1 MKKII
6 VLAAVMCS
14 ALTLSAQLPAVTG
27 APINK
32 QTKVIR
38 NWLVQAQP
46 CDKKTVSVN
55 LDKNGKVTSHV
66 FAPVKDGFIFFSGNT
81 LKYQK
86 GDSFELTCKV
96 KGSGSVTLGYI
107 AYSNTNKYLTSVRS
121 KSFTLKEGE
130 ENTFKATLTVDDGKE
145 FPTANIRPFIGVNKN
160 SKVELL
166 DLKLIDE
173 E

>member
-1 MKKII
+1 MKKIVI
-6 VLAAVMCS
+6 LAAAMCS

-27 APINK
+27 APANK

-46 CDKKTVSVN
+46 CDKATVQTN
-55 LDKNGKVTSHV
+55 IGKDGKVTSHV
-66 FAPVKDGFIFFSGNT
+66 FSPVKDGFVFFSGNT

-96 KGSGSVTLGYI
+96 KGSGSVTLGYM
-107 AYSNTNKYLTSVRS
+107 AYSNTNKFLTSIRS
-121 KSFTLKEGE
+121 KTFTLKEGE
-130 ENTFKATLTVDDGKE
+130 ENTFKAELTVVDGKE
-145 FPTANIRPFIGVNKN
+145 FPTATIRPFIGVNKN